1 MNFPCNLKEAFMGKT
16 KVKKVM
22 KKFCA
27 DLISVLNLRHYLSVP
42 SVALMTKAGMLGKK
56 TGNGKLIALGE
67 T

>member
-1 MNFPCNLKEAFMGKT
+1 MGKT